1 MSFAIKYAP
10 KQLNEV
16 VINSTTL
23 KNKLAEY
30 INDRDLK
37 PLILYGGPGT
47 GKTTIA
53 NLLPSAI
60 EGKEAQITRL
70 KATEFSSMNDVN
82 DVFGGPPMFYK
93 LFTTNDQKRTYVIS
107 NEINFTAKAA
117 IAFRDIVDDMV
128 SHTQFIFTTNYIDQ
142 VDIALRDRS
151 NCVSVPPVSAKDW
164 LTRAQWI
171 LGQEGIA
178 LPDGQLLNILTA
190 QLQVSSSNR
199 KVLERLEDFVRSV
212 RNPPSN
218 GGGVT
223 VDEPSPMPI
232 HPMSPVMAA

>member
-10 KQLNEV
+10 KQLDD
-16 VINSTTL
+16 VIMGSTTL

-53 NLLPSAI
+53 NLLPNAI

-70 KATEFSSMNDVN
+70 KATEFSSMNDVTE
-82 DVFGGPPMFYK
+82 VFGGPPMFYK
-93 LFTTNDQKRTYVIS
+93 LFSTNEQKRTYVVS
-107 NEINFTAKAA
+107 NELNFTAKAA

-128 SHTQFIFTTNYIDQ
+128 EHTQFIFTTNYIDQ
-142 VDIALRDRS
+142 VDLALRDRS
-151 NCVSVPPVSAKDW
+151 NCVAVPPVTSKAW
-164 LTRAQWI
+164 LPRAQWI

-178 LPDGQLLNILTA
+178 LPDTQLLNTLTA

-218 GGGVT
+218 EGGVELI
-223 VDEPSPMPI
+223 DEPNPTPVNPM
-232 HPMSPVMAA
+232 MAA